1 MAFEDE
7 EFLAAVSKTQGSSV
21 SNFSKKSV
29 PATTEGSVKK
39 LFVKPVSK
47 SITPVP
53 KQGAT

>member
-47 SITPVP
+47 SISPVP